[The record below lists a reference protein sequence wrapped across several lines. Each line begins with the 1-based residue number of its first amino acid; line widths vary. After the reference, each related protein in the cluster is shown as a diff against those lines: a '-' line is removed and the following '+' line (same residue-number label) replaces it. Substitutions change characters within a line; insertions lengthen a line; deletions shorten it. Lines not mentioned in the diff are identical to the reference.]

1 MFHPVCL
8 FVCVC
13 WSPCLCGRFIYEGLM
28 SHKQYFAGTLLAMCS
43 WASYVSHT
51 HDVTDDVS
59 RSHCKPNIKITISPS
74 TFQLERRSKAQNIGN
89 AQGYL
94 VGWCFQ
100 LPVKKMSQPQ
110 NGDHFEILNTAPIW
124 SQIWKDHPK
133 LYPKKHFL
141 WWLHHRW
148 RHRVALKS
156 VVPVYSFINETRTF
170 FRITLNEQRH
180 HQ

>member
-1 MFHPVCL
+1 MFITRDSEVLMFHPVCL

-59 RSHCKPNIKITISPS
+59 RSQCKANIKITISPS
-74 TFQLERRSKAQNIGN
+74 TFQLGRRSKAQNIGN
-89 AQGYL
+89 VRGYL
-94 VGWCFQ
+94 VGWYIQ
-100 LPVKKMSQPQ
+100 LPVKKVCRNLKMAAILKILWNIEHSS
-110 NGDHFEILNTAPIW
+110 NLISNMKRSSEII
-124 SQIWKDHPK
+124 Q
-133 LYPKKHFL
+133 KKHFL

-148 RHRVALKS
+148 RHRVASKS
-156 VVPVYSFINETRTF
+156 FHSIP
-170 FRITLNEQRH
+170 L
-180 HQ
+180 